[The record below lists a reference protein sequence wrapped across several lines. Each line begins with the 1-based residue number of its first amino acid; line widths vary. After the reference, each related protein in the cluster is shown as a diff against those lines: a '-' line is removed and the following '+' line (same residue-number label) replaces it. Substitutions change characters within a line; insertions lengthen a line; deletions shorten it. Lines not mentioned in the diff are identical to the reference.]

1 MRLRASKIIVAVL
14 AVIALVAFFVLRASA
29 LDDKYTFSDIGMSLK
44 IPKTY
49 TVVTKD
55 LERTDPAFAEAGLD
69 YDETITAFNNA
80 HIYLQAF
87 DPERTYKITMTVES
101 NEDSKNI
108 NNYSDLTPQQRE
120 EILNNFL
127 ADPMCSSAIEL
138 KHGGNIFFDSELQS
152 TDGDRPL
159 YIFQCNTVINGQNI
173 NLTLQKQ
180 EEKILSDEEKVLTN
194 IANSMSF
201 DKIKLNNAGPSFEW
215 WRFLLWIV
223 ILAGL
228 SVGISFAYKKYNS
241 HHKKKLEER
250 RRRRH
255 PAVKESESESA
266 GAGAS
271 VTSESQPEP
280 SFDEVLGYESD
291 QEYQTRAAT
300 DLESFDINVKEKN
313 KEGGVNYFED
323 SGDSI
328 DDGTD
333 YFDTYFK
340 EPTQSRTPVER
351 AAGTVGAYLKIAFN
365 HLGFFFKNI
374 FKAIAKIF
382 KGDKTKV

>member
-1 MRLRASKIIVAVL
+1 
-14 AVIALVAFFVLRASA
+14 
-29 LDDKYTFSDIGMSLK
+29 MSLK

-55 LERTDPAFAEAGLD
+55 MERDDPAFTEAGLD
-69 YDETITAFNNA
+69 YDQTITAFHNA

-87 DPERTYKITMTVES
+87 NPEKTYKITLTVES

-127 ADPMCSSAIEL
+127 SDPMCSSATEL
-138 KHGGNIFFDSELQS
+138 KHGGNIYFDSESQS
-152 TDGDRPL
+152 SDGDQPL
-159 YIFQCNTVINGQNI
+159 YIFQCNTIINGQNI
-173 NLTLQKQ
+173 NLTLQKT
-180 EEKILSDEEKVLTN
+180 EEEILSDEEKVLTN
-194 IANSMSF
+194 IANSLSF
-201 DKIKLNNAGPSFEW
+201 DKIKLNNTGPSFEW
-215 WRFLLWIV
+215 WRFLIWIV

-228 SVGISFAYKKYNS
+228 SVGISFAYKKYNLS
-241 HHKKKLEER
+241 QKKKLEER

-255 PAVKESESESA
+255 PAAVNTESSPESAVSAAASESLP
-266 GAGAS
+266 
-271 VTSESQPEP
+271 QP
-280 SFDEVLGYESD
+280 SFDEILGYESD
-291 QEYQTRAAT
+291 KEYQTRAAT

-313 KEGGVNYFED
+313 KGGGVNYFED

-340 EPTQSRTPVER
+340 EPTATRTPVER
-351 AAGTVGAYLKIAFN
+351 AAGTVGAYIKIAFN

-374 FKAIAKIF
+374 FMAIAKIF
-382 KGDKTKV
+382 KGNKTKS

>member
-1 MRLRASKIIVAVL
+1 MRSRTSKIIIAVL
-14 AVIALVAFFVLRASA
+14 AVTALFVFFVFRASA

-55 LERTDPAFAEAGLD
+55 MERDDPAFTEAGLD
-69 YDETITAFNNA
+69 YDQTITAFHNA

-87 DPERTYKITMTVES
+87 NPEKTYKITLTVES

-127 ADPMCSSAIEL
+127 SDPMCSSATEL
-138 KHGGNIFFDSELQS
+138 KHGGNIYFDSESQS
-152 TDGDRPL
+152 SDGDQPL
-159 YIFQCNTVINGQNI
+159 YIFQCNTIINGQNI
-173 NLTLQKQ
+173 NLTLQKT
-180 EEKILSDEEKVLTN
+180 EEEILSDEEKVLTN
-194 IANSMSF
+194 IANSLSF
-201 DKIKLNNAGPSFEW
+201 DKIKLNNTGPSFEW
-215 WRFLLWIV
+215 WRFLIWIV

-228 SVGISFAYKKYNS
+228 SVGISFAYKKYNLS
-241 HHKKKLEER
+241 QKKKLEER

-255 PAVKESESESA
+255 PAAVNTESSPESAVSAAASESLP
-266 GAGAS
+266 
-271 VTSESQPEP
+271 QP
-280 SFDEVLGYESD
+280 SFDEILGYESD
-291 QEYQTRAAT
+291 KEYQTRAAT

-313 KEGGVNYFED
+313 KGGGVNYFED

-340 EPTQSRTPVER
+340 EPTATRTPVER
-351 AAGTVGAYLKIAFN
+351 AAGTVGAYIKIAFN

-374 FKAIAKIF
+374 FMAIAKIF
-382 KGDKTKV
+382 KGNKTKS